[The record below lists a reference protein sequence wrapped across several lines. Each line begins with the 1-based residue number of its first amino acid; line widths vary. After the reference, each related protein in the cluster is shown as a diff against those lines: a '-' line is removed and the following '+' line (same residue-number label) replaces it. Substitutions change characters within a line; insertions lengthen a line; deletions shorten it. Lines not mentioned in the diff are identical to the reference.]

1 MARGR
6 TALAVV
12 VACVVAACGAS
23 PAPSAAP
30 VPTSG
35 DAVTGTPIPTAS
47 ASPSLA
53 ATNPPPSAIPSPD
66 PSSAAAPPKPSGV
79 TFDEKRK
86 GDEDPSTTEITQTV
100 RWDGPR
106 SDGVEIQVYGV
117 TECLARPANPA
128 PATSGPCLVEHTPLP
143 ASVRT
148 LLATAPASDG
158 AVSWTWTGTFD
169 CEIGLA
175 YDPDGPAYY
184 ALVLAAYGASDHSI
198 FAIAA
203 PGEWDEPGPDEIIC

>member
-12 VACVVAACGAS
+12 VACMVAACGAS
-23 PAPSAAP
+23 GAPSAAP

-35 DAVTGTPIPTAS
+35 DAVTATSSATAT
-47 ASPSLA
+47 AGPSLA
-53 ATNPPPSAIPSPD
+53 ATDAPQSPIASPD
-66 PSSAAAPPKPSGV
+66 TTSAEPPKPTGV
-79 TFDEKRK
+79 TFDETRK

-100 RWDGPR
+100 RWEAPR
-106 SDGVEIQVYGV
+106 SDGVGIQVYGV

-143 ASVRT
+143 ASTRT
-148 LLATAPASDG
+148 LLAKAPASAG
-158 AVSWTWTGTFD
+158 EVSWTWTGTFD
-169 CEIGLA
+169 CEIGLP
-175 YDPDGPAYY
+175 YDPEGTAYY
-184 ALVLAAYGASDHSI
+184 AVVLAAYGASGHSI

-203 PGEWDEPGPDEIIC
+203 PGEWYEPGPDEVIC